1 MSTGNVQAESVEP
14 VIRATKKQM
23 VLKKKKA
30 QSRKKKKAQSSWIDH
45 RRLLKSQGYDYS
57 KYPLNDLVAGAY
69 VYAGRRVVLY
79 KSGYYCFRKV
89 VYRID

>member
-1 MSTGNVQAESVEP
+1 MSTGDVQAESVEP

-23 VLKKKKA
+23 VL
-30 QSRKKKKAQSSWIDH
+30 KKKKAQSSWIDH